1 MYVTEDPAESKRRT
15 QDLKQAVCPGRLL
28 TAQGM
33 GHIRLPALAGGRV
46 RRLEAR
52 TPISPGAFC
61 QETPGRTEGSGS
73 TLEFRE
79 WIERDGS
86 PGNQPACPRPSGST
100 PVEGSTPSRAAEGL
114 AVGWE
119 AMDRISQGKG
129 QKTSWGQQ
137 RRKTRPDSASAQ
149 TAAENAAWTG
159 PLAYAGARRAA
170 VSPMS
175 GRLPGM
181 GRRGAAAGPRAGPPR
196 TGAAGSLS
204 WETGRD
210 GGWENCPRGG
220 TDSPWELK
228 GRARTCEG
236 VGLGCVGCGAGAL
249 LLTA

>member
-1 MYVTEDPAESKRRT
+1 MGVLATSQRVPVHQGVPQWREAPRAALLRAWRSAG
-15 QDLKQAVCPGRLL
+15 KQ
-28 TAQGM
+28 
-33 GHIRLPALAGGRV
+33 
-46 RRLEAR
+46 
-52 TPISPGAFC
+52 
-61 QETPGRTEGSGS
+61 
-73 TLEFRE
+73 
-79 WIERDGS
+79 WIESAKERARKPPGGNREGRRALTQLAPRRRPRD
-86 PGNQPACPRPSGST
+86 
-100 PVEGSTPSRAAEGL
+100 
-114 AVGWE
+114 
-119 AMDRISQGKG
+119 
-129 QKTSWGQQ
+129 
-137 RRKTRPDSASAQ
+137 
-149 TAAENAAWTG
+149 AAWTG

-210 GGWENCPRGG
+210 GGWANCPHGG

>member
-52 TPISPGAFC
+52 TPISPGPFC

-149 TAAENAAWTG
+149 TAAERRSMDRASG
-159 PLAYAGARRAA
+159 LRRGEAGSGVPDVRQAPGDGQEGSSSRAPGRA
-170 VSPMS
+170 SQDRS
-175 GRLPGM
+175 GRQSLLGD
-181 GRRGAAAGPRAGPPR
+181 GP
-196 TGAAGSLS
+196 
-204 WETGRD
+204 
-210 GGWENCPRGG
+210 
-220 TDSPWELK
+220 
-228 GRARTCEG
+228 
-236 VGLGCVGCGAGAL
+236 
-249 LLTA
+249 